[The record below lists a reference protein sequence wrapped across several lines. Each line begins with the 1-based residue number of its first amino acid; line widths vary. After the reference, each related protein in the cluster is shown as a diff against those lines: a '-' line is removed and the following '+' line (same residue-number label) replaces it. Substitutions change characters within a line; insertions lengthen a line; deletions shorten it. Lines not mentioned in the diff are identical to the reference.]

1 MSQQNIDNVVIRRA
15 EPEDFRELQ
24 RIHEQPRATWGTLQL
39 PYPSAQNW
47 RKRLEK
53 QVGDHYAL
61 VACARDLIVGS
72 LGLVV
77 PERSP
82 RRAHVGSI
90 GMVVHDQ
97 WQGQGIGTALLKA
110 AVELADRWLNLRRLE
125 LTAFVDNDVALRLY
139 KKFGFEI
146 EGLLRR
152 YAFRDGAY
160 VDAYTLA
167 RLR

>member
-1 MSQQNIDNVVIRRA
+1 GGLPDPARCAVWAVASNRDCLNRQPWEAVANRGFSFMSQEKIDNFVIRRA

-24 RIHEQPRATWGTLQL
+24 RINEQPRAILSTLQL
-39 PYPSAQNW
+39 PYPSAQSW

-72 LGLVV
+72 LGLAV

-97 WQGQGIGTALLKA
+97 WQGRGIGTALLKA
-110 AVELADRWLNLRRLE
+110 AVELADRWL
-125 LTAFVDNDVALRLY
+125 
-139 KKFGFEI
+139 
-146 EGLLRR
+146 
-152 YAFRDGAY
+152 
-160 VDAYTLA
+160 
-167 RLR
+167 

>member
-1 MSQQNIDNVVIRRA
+1 MSQEKIDNFVIRRA

-24 RIHEQPRATWGTLQL
+24 RIHELPRASWGTLQL

-82 RRAHVGSI
+82 APRPRRLDRYGRARPVAGSRDRHGAAEGRRRARGPL
-90 GMVVHDQ
+90 
-97 WQGQGIGTALLKA
+97 A
-110 AVELADRWLNLRRLE
+110 ELEPAQ

-139 KKFGFEI
+139 RKFGFEI

>member
-1 MSQQNIDNVVIRRA
+1 MSQEKIDNFVIRRA

-24 RIHEQPRATWGTLQL
+24 RIHEQPRAIWGTLQL
-39 PYPSAQNW
+39 PYPSAQTW
-47 RKRLEK
+47 RKRLEN
-53 QVGDHYAL
+53 QIGDHYAL

-97 WQGQGIGTALLKA
+97 WQGRGIGTALLKA

-139 KKFGFEI
+139 EKFGFEI

>member
-1 MSQQNIDNVVIRRA
+1 MSQEKIDNLVIRRA
-15 EPEDFRELQ
+15 EPQDFPELQ
-24 RIHEQPRATWGTLQL
+24 RIHERPRAVLSALQL

-97 WQGQGIGTALLKA
+97 WQGRGIGTALLKA
-110 AVELADRWLNLRRLE
+110 AVELADRWLSLSRLE

-152 YAFRDGAY
+152 YAFR

>member
-1 MSQQNIDNVVIRRA
+1 MSNEKIDNFVIRRA
-15 EPEDFRELQ
+15 EPADFRELQ
-24 RIHEQPRATWGTLQL
+24 RIHELPRATLSPLQL
-39 PYPSAQNW
+39 PYPSAQSW
-47 RKRLEK
+47 RKRLENR
-53 QVGDHYAL
+53 VGDHYAL

-97 WQGQGIGTALLKA
+97 WQGKGIGTALLKA
-110 AVELADRWLNLRRLE
+110 AVELADRWLNLSRLE

-152 YAFRDGAY
+152 YAFRDGSY

>member
-1 MSQQNIDNVVIRRA
+1 MSQEKIDNFVIRRA

-24 RIHEQPRATWGTLQL
+24 RIHELPRAIWGTLQL

-82 RRAHVGSI
+82 RRA
-90 GMVVHDQ
+90 
-97 WQGQGIGTALLKA
+97 T
-110 AVELADRWLNLRRLE
+110 
-125 LTAFVDNDVALRLY
+125 
-139 KKFGFEI
+139 
-146 EGLLRR
+146 
-152 YAFRDGAY
+152 
-160 VDAYTLA
+160 
-167 RLR
+167 

>member
-1 MSQQNIDNVVIRRA
+1 
-15 EPEDFRELQ
+15 
-24 RIHEQPRATWGTLQL
+24 
-39 PYPSAQNW
+39 
-47 RKRLEK
+47 
-53 QVGDHYAL
+53 
-61 VACARDLIVGS
+61 
-72 LGLVV
+72 
-77 PERSP
+77 
-82 RRAHVGSI
+82 
-90 GMVVHDQ
+90 MVVHDQ
-97 WQGQGIGTALLKA
+97 WQGRGIGTALLKA
-110 AVELADRWLNLRRLE
+110 AVELADRWLSLSRLE